1 MFVNRQAELTFL
13 NDVLARKRP
22 TAAQFILLYGRRRV
36 GKTVLLRHWAENSGL
51 SYTYWAAEKEPA
63 ALQRRKLF
71 ARALGVEPARA
82 ATFDSWADCWQAIAA
97 LLADRRHI
105 LILDE
110 FTYAAEADPAMLSSL
125 QHAWD
130 QLFKS
135 SQLVIVLC
143 GSHVHTMETLQARQS
158 PLFGRL
164 TGQWHLRPLHFAS
177 LREFLPNWSVEERVA
192 GCAVVGGVPAYL
204 EWLDPDL
211 SLSDNIRDVILA
223 PGSMFVAEPT
233 FLLYDEV
240 REPATHL
247 AILKAIG
254 AGNHTLSEISN
265 AALVG
270 KSHLSAYLA
279 RLREL
284 RLVERRLP
292 VTVPPAR
299 RRRARRGRYHLSDP
313 YFRFYFRFIAP
324 YHDELIYNP
333 EQVLLRIREGLR
345 PFVGTA
351 AFEELSRQWVSEQGR
366 AGKLPFDWAQGK
378 PFEMADNADRSAV
391 GQHPVE
397 VGSHWSRRVQVD
409 VVAVDWRER
418 EILLAECKWG
428 ADKAGRSVIRELVET
443 KTPKVLKE
451 LPDGEGWKVHY
462 AFFARAGFTDAARAE
477 AEAVGTLLVD
487 LERLDAD
494 LRQALEKT

>member
-1 MFVNRQAELTFL
+1 VFVNRQAELAFL

-36 GKTVLLRHWAENSGL
+36 GKTVLLRRWAENSGV
-51 SYTYWAAEKEPA
+51 SHTYWAAEKEPA

-71 ARALGVEPARA
+71 ARALGVEPTRA
-82 ATFDSWADCWQAIAA
+82 ATFGSWADCWQAIATM
-97 LLADRRHI
+97 LADRRHI

-177 LREFLPNWSVEERVA
+177 LREFLPNWSAEERVA
-192 GCAVVGGVPAYL
+192 AYAVVGGVPAYL

-254 AGNHTLSEISN
+254 VGNHTLSDISN
-265 AALVG
+265 GALVG

-292 VTVPPAR
+292 ITVPPAR

-324 YHDELIYNP
+324 YHDELIYNQ
-333 EQVLLRIREGLR
+333 ERVLPHIREGLR
-345 PFVGTA
+345 PFVGMT
-351 AFEELSRQWVSEQGR
+351 AFEELSRRWVVEQGR
-366 AGKLPFDWAQGK
+366 AGKLPF
-378 PFEMADNADRSAV
+378 EVADNKP
-391 GQHPVE
+391 PVE
-397 VGSHWSRRVQVD
+397 VGSHWSRGVQDSGELSRAVD

-418 EILLAECKWG
+418 EILLGECKWG
-428 ADKAGRSVIRELVET
+428 ADKVRRSVIRELVET

-477 AEAVGTLLVD
+477 AESLEASLVD
-487 LERLDAD
+487 LERLDGD
-494 LRQALEKT
+494 LRRVLEKA